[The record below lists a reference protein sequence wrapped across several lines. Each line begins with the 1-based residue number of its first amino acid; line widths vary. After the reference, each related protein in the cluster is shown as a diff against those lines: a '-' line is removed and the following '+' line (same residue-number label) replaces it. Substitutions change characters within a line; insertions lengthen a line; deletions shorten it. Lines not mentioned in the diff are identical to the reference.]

1 MQLDPLILFFV
12 LGMLAR
18 VVRSDLALP
27 AALSETLTLVL
38 LLAIGLKGG
47 AELSK
52 QADATVVLGVMAVV
66 ALGVVTTLTGYA
78 ALIAL
83 VKLPRLDAGAVAA
96 HYGSV
101 SVGTFAVA
109 TATYAAMG
117 AAVEPALSLYVVA
130 LEAPAIVVGVLLA
143 RGARGPGTLRASVL
157 EILRG
162 KSLVLLLGGAAIGLI
177 AGPEGIA
184 PIAPLF
190 VGGFRAVLALFLL
203 DMGLVCGARLSSL
216 RVYGPRLVAF
226 AVAVPIAHAVLGIL
240 VGAWIGLGVGGAA
253 MMGVLA
259 ASASYIAV
267 PAAMRAAVPEHNPAL
282 SLAASL
288 GITFPF
294 NVLVGIP
301 LYLALARH
309 LVG

>member
-1 MQLDPLILFFV
+1 MI
-12 LGMLAR
+12 AR
-18 VVRSDLALP
+18 VVGSDLALP
-27 AALSETLTLVL
+27 TALSETLTLVL

-52 QADATVVLGVMAVV
+52 QADADVL
-66 ALGVVTTLTGYA
+66 LGVVAVVTMG
-78 ALIAL
+78 IAL
-83 VKLPRLDAGAVAA
+83 TFTSFATLKLVVKLPRVDAAAVAA

-109 TATYAAMG
+109 TATYASVG
-117 AAVEPALSLYVVA
+117 AVVEPALSLYVVV

-143 RGARGPGTLRASVL
+143 RSVSGNGNLRSSIL

-162 KSLVLLLGGAAIGLI
+162 KSLVLLLGGAAIGVI

-203 DMGLVCGARLSSL
+203 DMGLVCGARLGAL
-216 RVYGPRLVAF
+216 RTYGPRLVAF
-226 AVAVPIAHAVLGIL
+226 AVVAPIAHGVLGIL
-240 VGAWIGLGVGGAA
+240 VGDWLGLGVGGAA

-267 PAAMRAAVPEHNPAL
+267 PAAMRAAVPEHNPTL

-288 GITFPF
+288 GVTFPF
-294 NVLVGIP
+294 NVVVGIP
-301 LYLALARH
+301 LYLTLARH